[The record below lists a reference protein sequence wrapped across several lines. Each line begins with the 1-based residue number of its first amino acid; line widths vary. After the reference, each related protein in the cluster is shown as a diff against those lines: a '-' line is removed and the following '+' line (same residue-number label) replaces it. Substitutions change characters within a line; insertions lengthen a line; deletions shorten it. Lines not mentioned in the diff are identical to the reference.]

1 MFNLRDWG
9 ANLWESASRTERRV
23 IALIL
28 ILDVALLPYATEI
41 PFTRI
46 LDTPITSYQA
56 TLVYPV
62 AMFVLMALGLN
73 IVVGKSGLL
82 DLGYV
87 AFFAIGAYTMGI
99 LGTVTGLNTWE
110 ILPIGIALAMLSGL
124 ILGLPALRLRGD
136 YLAIVTLGFGE
147 IVRIIALNVHQTG
160 GPNGVVGIP
169 NPPPI
174 LGQTFQLEDHAAY
187 FWVVF
192 VMILLVIWM
201 VRRFSVR
208 RPGRAWEAIRQDE
221 DVAALMGVNLLV
233 YKLWSFSIGAAVGG
247 GAGVIYASKV
257 MFIAP
262 DMFTFNV
269 SVLILACVVFGGMGN
284 MWGVILGASILA
296 YLPERIRFISNS
308 RQIVF
313 GLVLLLIMNLRPDG
327 LLPRK
332 KRERLASKDL
342 ASEVLASKDFDPA
355 LASTGKP
362 GEKR

>member
-1 MFNLRDWG
+1 MLNIRDKG
-9 ANLWESASRTERRV
+9 AAIWEKWNRPQRV
-23 IALIL
+23 TFALVMIFF
-28 ILDVALLPYATEI
+28 VALLPYAGEFPLTS
-41 PFTRI
+41 F
-46 LDTPITSYQA
+46 LNTPITSYQA

-99 LGTVTGLNTWE
+99 LGTTTGLNTWE
-110 ILPIGIALAMLSGL
+110 ILPIGIGLAMLSGL

-147 IVRIIALNVHQTG
+147 IVRIIALNLKQTG

-169 NPPPI
+169 NPPAI
-174 LGQTFQLEDHAAY
+174 FGQKFSLDDHAAY
-187 FWVVF
+187 FWVIF
-192 VMILLVIWM
+192 VMIMLVIWM
-201 VRRFSVR
+201 VRRFTVR

-233 YKLWSFSIGAAVGG
+233 YKLWSFSIGAAIGG
-247 GAGVIYASKV
+247 AAGVIYASKV

-308 RQIVF
+308 RQLVF
-313 GLVLLLIMNLRPDG
+313 GMVLLVIMNVRPDG

-332 KRERLASKDL
+332 KREKMKQKEAK
-342 ASEVLASKDFDPA
+342 
-355 LASTGKP
+355 
-362 GEKR
+362 

>member
-1 MFNLRDWG
+1 MINIRDKG
-9 ANLWESASRTERRV
+9 ASIWENWNRTKRV
-23 IALIL
+23 TFVLIL
-28 ILDVALLPYATEI
+28 IAALALLPYAGTF
-41 PFTRI
+41 PLTSF
-46 LDTPITSYQA
+46 LNTPITSYQA
-56 TLVYPV
+56 VLVYPI

-99 LGTVTGLNTWE
+99 LGTTTHMNTWE
-110 ILPIGIALAMLSGL
+110 ILPFGIGFAMLAGL

-147 IVRIIALNVHQTG
+147 IVRIIALNLTQTG

-174 LGQTFQLEDHAAY
+174 FGQKFELNDHAGY
-187 FWVVF
+187 FWIILT
-192 VMILLVIWM
+192 MILLVIWM
-201 VRRFSVR
+201 VRRFTIR

-233 YKLWSFSIGAAVGG
+233 YKLWSFSIGAAIGG

-308 RQIVF
+308 RQLVF
-313 GLVLLLIMNLRPDG
+313 GLVLLVIMNVRPDG

-332 KRERLASKDL
+332 KREKIKHK
-342 ASEVLASKDFDPA
+342 EVK
-355 LASTGKP
+355 
-362 GEKR
+362 